1 MKIST
6 LTLISS
12 AMTAAAIAVAPAA
25 HAGPTVAQQC
35 DAQTWPRP
43 VPDVVGMMFEPV
55 MKQIPAGTSGGALA
69 CWDNIR
75 GVAQDGTDAAKGI
88 GGWDRITAIS
98 PAPGTP
104 VGPDQPITVQ
114 LAPVDYSAPTDFRPC
129 DWVTTGEVADIFG
142 LPEPIKTDGFTL
154 PGSVNPRCT
163 YRSPGRTAV
172 TTALYVTGAFPVDAA
187 ADYARSAGA
196 ENATAIDGLGQQA
209 HCLTNLHG
217 AQDRPYNEVVVL
229 LDGNRLFEAEG
240 LGAEPCEQLKT
251 FAQTA
256 INRI

>member
-6 LTLISS
+6 LTLLSS
-12 AMTAAAIAVAPAA
+12 AMTAASIAVAPAA
-25 HAGPTVAQQC
+25 YAGPTVAQQC

-43 VPDVVGMMFEPV
+43 VPDVVGMMFD
-55 MKQIPAGTSGGALA
+55 PA
-69 CWDNIR
+69 
-75 GVAQDGTDAAKGI
+75 
-88 GGWDRITAIS
+88 
-98 PAPGTP
+98 
-104 VGPDQPITVQ
+104 
-114 LAPVDYSAPTDFRPC
+114 
-129 DWVTTGEVADIFG
+129 
-142 LPEPIKTDGFTL
+142 EPIKTDGFTL

-217 AQDRPYNEVVVL
+217 AQGRPYNEVVVL

>member
-1 MKIST
+1 MRIST
-6 LTLISS
+6 PTLVAA
-12 AMTAAAIAVAPAA
+12 AMTAAAVAVAPAA

-55 MKQIPAGTSGGALA
+55 EKQIPAGTSGGALS

-75 GVAQDGTDAAKGI
+75 GVTQDGQDASKEI

-98 PAPGTP
+98 PAAGTP
-104 VGPDQPITVQ
+104 VGRDQLITVA
-114 LAPVDYSAPTDFRPC
+114 LAPIDYNAPTGFRPC
-129 DWVTTGEVADIFG
+129 DWVTTDEVADIFG
-142 LPEPIKTDGFTL
+142 LPEPIKTDGFVP

-187 ADYARSAGA
+187 ADYARSAGE
-196 ENATAIDGLGQQA
+196 ENATAVSGLGLAA

-217 AQDRPYNEVVVL
+217 TQGRPYNEVVVL
-229 LDGNRLFEAEG
+229 LDGDRLFEAEG
-240 LGAEPCEQLKT
+240 LGAEPCEQLKQ
-251 FAQTA
+251 FADTA
-256 INRI
+256 INRL

>member
-1 MKIST
+1 MKISA

-12 AMTAAAIAVAPAA
+12 AMAAAAIAVAPAA

-43 VPDVVGMMFEPV
+43 VPDVVGMMFDPAMLAV
-55 MKQIPAGTSGGALA
+55 PAGTSGGALA
-69 CWDNIR
+69 CWD
-75 GVAQDGTDAAKGI
+75 T
-88 GGWDRITAIS
+88 ITAVT

-104 VGPDQPITVQ
+104 VGRHDPITVA
-114 LAPVDYSAPTDFRPC
+114 LAPMDYSAPRDFQPC
-129 DWVTTGEVADIFG
+129 DWVSTGEVAEIFG
-142 LPEPIKTDGFTL
+142 LPEPIKTDGFVP

-172 TTALYVTGAFPVDAA
+172 TTALYVTGAFPIDATA
-187 ADYARSAGA
+187 EYARYPG
-196 ENATAIDGLGQQA
+196 ENATAIDGLGLAAQ
-209 HCLTNLHG
+209 CLTDLHG

-229 LDGNRLFEAEG
+229 LDGDRLLEAEG
-240 LGAEPCEQLKT
+240 LGAEPCGQLKK
-251 FAQTA
+251 FAKTA

>member
-1 MKIST
+1 MKISIPA
-6 LTLISS
+6 LISS
-12 AMTAAAIAVAPAA
+12 AMAAVAVAVAPAA

-35 DAQTWPRP
+35 DAQAWPRP
-43 VPDVVGMMFEPV
+43 VPDVVGVMFDPA

-69 CWDNIR
+69 CWDDIR
-75 GVAQDGTDAAKGI
+75 LVTQDGPAT
-88 GGWDRITAIS
+88 GGWDRVTAIS

-104 VGPDQPITVQ
+104 VGPDQPITVA
-114 LAPVDYSAPTDFRPC
+114 LAPMDYSAPTDFRPC

-142 LPEPIKTDGFTL
+142 LPESIKTDGFVP

-172 TTALYVTGAFPVDAA
+172 TTALYVTGAFPIDAA

-196 ENATAIDGLGQQA
+196 ENATAVDGLGQQA

-217 AQDRPYNEVVVL
+217 TQDRPYNEVVVL
-229 LDGNRLFEAEG
+229 LDGNRLFAAEG
-240 LGAEPCEQLKT
+240 LGAEPCEQLKK

-256 INRI
+256 IDRL